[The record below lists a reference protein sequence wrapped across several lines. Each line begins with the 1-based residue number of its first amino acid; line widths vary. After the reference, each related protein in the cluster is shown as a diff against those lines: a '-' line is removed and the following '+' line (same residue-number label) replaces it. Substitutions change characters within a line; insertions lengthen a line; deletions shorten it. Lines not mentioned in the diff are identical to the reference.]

1 MEIEVDYGAEGCWRQ
16 LGIITQETHTRDAA
30 RLTTF
35 PTIYYDWCYTTQKCN
50 GRNESCTAV
59 MFVVPF
65 QLIVVFVHFRF
76 VQLFKKTTTKTAP
89 EHNNRH
95 KKNDRP
101 PPDLN

>member
-1 MEIEVDYGAEGCWRQ
+1 
-16 LGIITQETHTRDAA
+16 
-30 RLTTF
+30 
-35 PTIYYDWCYTTQKCN
+35 
-50 GRNESCTAV
+50 

-101 PPDLN
+101 PPDLNWQPYELESYALPIAPESLTRGVF